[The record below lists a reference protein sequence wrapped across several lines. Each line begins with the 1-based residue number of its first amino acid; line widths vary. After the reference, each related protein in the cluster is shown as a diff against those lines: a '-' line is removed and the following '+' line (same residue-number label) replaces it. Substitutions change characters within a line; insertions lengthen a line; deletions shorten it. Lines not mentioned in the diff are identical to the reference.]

1 MHGYTAV
8 HRGKRLHNY
17 VNILCLRGNLKYNV
31 VYKEAAL
38 KAHHN
43 SFNARSILV
52 RKEFLSSFV
61 NEIVQR
67 ISFTVIIFNAKL
79 QRRASRVLNLNVEY
93 LHNEFLSRDLLVF
106 RGILED

>member
-1 MHGYTAV
+1 M
-8 HRGKRLHNY
+8 
-17 VNILCLRGNLKYNV
+17 
-31 VYKEAAL
+31 EAAL

-43 SFNARSILV
+43 SFNARCILV